1 MYGRIQHGSTADVAT
16 SMRCVRRATPSIIPL
31 STKCKIACYTY
42 INSVSP
48 VSYRRYPHQY
58 SKSTICISKR
68 CVSGQKHRFT
78 TAITAY

>member
-1 MYGRIQHGSTADVAT
+1 MEARTHAHTT
-16 SMRCVRRATPSIIPL
+16 TLSITQL
-31 STKCKIACYTY
+31 YTKCKIACYTY

-68 CVSGQKHRFT
+68 SVFGQKHRFT
-78 TAITAY
+78 SAITTY